1 MMSKGTF
8 TDFLSALLAFESGWD
23 RERYETGVI
32 QDWQLNAWAG
42 GEVTKFFPNY
52 TSWGDLSD
60 SEWETMAY
68 RSQNSLG
75 FVGFQFGE
83 ALLIDLGYY
92 DDDKFYGNGES
103 TNKWDGT
110 WTGKNGVTSLE
121 DFMTKEAQ
129 TVAIQEAFGFNLQI
143 IEDGL

>member
-1 MMSKGTF
+1 MSKGTF

-60 SEWETMAY
+60 TEWESMAY

-83 ALLIDLGYY
+83 ALLIDLLLQVAG
-92 DDDKFYGNGES
+92 DDA
-103 TNKWDGT
+103 
-110 WTGKNGVTSLE
+110 E
-121 DFMTKEAQ
+121 DAAHRIP
-129 TVAIQEAFGFNLQI
+129 VALYFA
-143 IEDGL
+143 